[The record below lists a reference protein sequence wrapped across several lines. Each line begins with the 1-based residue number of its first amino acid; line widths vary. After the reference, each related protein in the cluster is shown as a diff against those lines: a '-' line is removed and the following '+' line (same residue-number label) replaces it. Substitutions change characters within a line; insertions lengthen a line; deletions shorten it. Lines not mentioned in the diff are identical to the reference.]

1 MRIIVVGGVASGASF
16 AARYRRLNENDE
28 IVIYEKSNYI
38 SYANCGL
45 PYYIGDVITN
55 KNNLTLQSPELF
67 LKRFNILVKI
77 NHEVTNIDKKKKEIE
92 VLDLKNDLKFTD
104 KYDKLILAT
113 GAKAIKPN
121 LPGSDLENIF
131 TLRNIEDTYKIKEF
145 VSHNNIDNIAIIGGG
160 FIGVE
165 MAENLAHI
173 GKKTHLIE
181 LGNHILVNY
190 DEDMVPLLEREMVS
204 NGVDLLLNKE
214 TVAFEK
220 EDEEI
225 KIHFKDGESLKVKA
239 IILAIGVI
247 PDNDLLKKADL
258 KLGIKGSAA
267 VDECFQT
274 SDENIYAI
282 GDLIQVNNLI
292 SHTAGLIS
300 LAGPANKEGR
310 LLADILNG
318 VHTKF
323 HGAFATSIIKI
334 FNLVGAT
341 TGLNEKI
348 IKTLNREY
356 EKIIIAPLS
365 HASYYPGATALTI
378 KLLFDKN
385 TYEIYGAQI
394 IGKEGVDKHINVL
407 ATAIKTKMKAYE
419 LKDLDLAYAP
429 PFSSAKD
436 PINFL
441 GYIADNIFKGLVKQ
455 FHLEDIPTILAN
467 KNNILLD
474 VRTDYEY
481 SLGHIAGALHLE
493 LDKLRQTHS
502 QLNKNKKIY
511 IHCQSGLRSYL
522 ACRYLNNL
530 GYEAYNLAGGYYF
543 YSLNQKDNKKE
554 PLTNK
559 CR

>member
-67 LKRFNILVKI
+67 LKRFNILVKV

-92 VLDLKNDLKFTD
+92 VLDLKNNLKFTD

-165 MAENLAHI
+165 MAENLANI

-181 LGNHILVNY
+181 LGNHILINY
-190 DEDMVPLLEREMVS
+190 DEDMVPLLEREMIN
-204 NGVDLLLNKE
+204 NGINLLLNKE

-225 KIHFKDGESLKVKA
+225 KIHFKDGESLRVKA

-258 KLGIKGSAA
+258 KLGIKGSAS

-323 HGAFATSIIKI
+323 QGAFATSIIKI

-341 TGLNEKI
+341 TGLNEKA

-356 EKIIIAPLS
+356 EKIIIAPMS

-455 FHLEDIPTILAN
+455 FYLEDIPTILAN

-493 LDKLRQTHS
+493 LDKLRQTHN

-530 GYEAYNLAGGYYF
+530 GYETYNLAGGYYF

-554 PLTNK
+554 TLTNK